1 MIKSVGGIIMK
12 TEESTFTDEDNVDI
26 FYYKWSPEDSATTKG
41 VVQISHGMAELSA
54 RYIRLASA
62 LTSSGYIV
70 YANDHRGHGRTAL
83 SLDSIGYP
91 GDRDGFSWMVMDMH
105 QLSHIIKA
113 ENPGVPLFLLGHS
126 MGSFLSQR
134 YIQLYG
140 DEIEG
145 LVLSGTNGKQGF
157 ALDLGILVARLE
169 IKLRGRRAKSP
180 TLNSLSFGSFNKRFH
195 PSRTEFDWLS
205 RDPAEVDK
213 YIRNE
218 YCGGI
223 FTAGFFHDFFEG
235 LKEIENP
242 SNMAYIPQCLPVYI
256 FSGEKDPVGGFTKGV
271 MRLVEAYR
279 SLGMK
284 DVTYRFY
291 KDGRHEMLNE
301 VNRDQVIADLI
312 AWLNSK

>member
-1 MIKSVGGIIMK
+1 MK

-26 FYYKWSPEDSATTKG
+26 FYYKWSPEDSSTAKG

-54 RYIRLASA
+54 RYVRLASA

-83 SLDSIGYP
+83 SPDSIGYP
-91 GDRDGFSWMVMDMH
+91 GDRDGFSWMVTDMH

-140 DEIEG
+140 DEING
-145 LVLSGTNGKQGF
+145 LVLSGTNGKQGL
-157 ALDLGILVARLE
+157 ALDLGILVSRLE
-169 IKLRGRRAKSP
+169 IKLRGRKAKSP

-213 YIRNE
+213 YIRSE

-242 SNMAYIPQCLPVYI
+242 SNMAYIPQGLPVYI

-284 DVTYRFY
+284 DVTYKFY

-301 VNRDQVIADLI
+301 INRDQVIADLI

>member
-1 MIKSVGGIIMK
+1 MK
-12 TEESTFTDEDNVDI
+12 TEELTFTDEENVEI
-26 FYYKWSPEDSATTKG
+26 FYYKWSPEGPVNAKG

-54 RYIRLASA
+54 RYMRLASA
-62 LTSSGYIV
+62 LTSAGYFV

-91 GDRDGFSWMVMDMH
+91 GDRDGFSWMVKDMH
-105 QLSHIIKA
+105 QLSHIIKT

-140 DEIEG
+140 DEIDG
-145 LVLSGTNGKQGF
+145 LVLSGTNGKQGL

-180 TLNSLSFGSFNKRFH
+180 TLNSLSFGSFNKSFH

-205 RDPAEVDK
+205 RDSSEVDK
-213 YIRNE
+213 YISDE

-235 LKEIENP
+235 LKAIEKP
-242 SNMAYIPQCLPVYI
+242 SNMADIPQDLPVYI

-271 MRLVEAYR
+271 MRLVETYR

-284 DVTYRFY
+284 DVTCRFY

-301 VNRDQVIADLI
+301 INRDQVIEDLI